1 MLNENHNFN
10 LGNIK
15 KPDFSRNTSA
25 MARSTP
31 ISCQNLKI
39 GSKAVSDSATS
50 ANSKVSTG
58 VTYQKSALAKSKNIN
73 DQSKQHPQKKKKVQ
87 WEKPDNLQ
95 LQLRLRDCQKLQ
107 HHSLVPTSA
116 TIIKSPN
123 RAIIVT
129 TPIFSPLRLMKSNN
143 YQYPK
148 QTHSKFQTKDSEP
161 PFTNSQISL
170 SAKYAYQF
178 YPKMAISKNMSPV
191 LITSANNTTVVTPIS
206 CKQFLSYKQLLNGS
220 NSNNNSNSNSNKNK
234 NSCFK
239 NDYSNNY
246 IHSGKLP
253 FKYIRNAKQQVE
265 GYPKLQKLYKLKEQ
279 QIQKF
284 ATKPFGCRV
293 TTENLSKTLN
303 SWVYDYDLQ
312 FDVIMI
318 GALTENQL
326 IYPLL
331 TKLPIDKLCSKP
343 GFLFIWAST
352 QKISELSTLLND
364 SRTWSKKFRRSE
376 ELVFVPVDKNSVY
389 YPNEWSIPEEQ
400 ILEEVQWHC
409 WMCITGTVRRSTDKD
424 LIHCNVNTDLSLEN
438 SNTGN
443 SAVPSQIYKVVENFS
458 SSTRRLHIIPTSTGL
473 KKHVKIRPGWVIVSP
488 DVILDNFDPETY
500 KRNIDCVG
508 TNIPFNE
515 EIEQLRPKT
524 PV

>member
-1 MLNENHNFN
+1 MSSGSISSQTQISLAEST
-10 LGNIK
+10 K
-15 KPDFSRNTSA
+15 TS
-25 MARSTP
+25 
-31 ISCQNLKI
+31 ISLAHHQNLQEDNLEKNNKDTD
-39 GSKAVSDSATS
+39 SSDPDSMIQID
-50 ANSKVSTG
+50 KKRKKLVWK
-58 VTYQKSALAKSKNIN
+58 QK
-73 DQSKQHPQKKKKVQ
+73 
-87 WEKPDNLQ
+87 ERLQ
-95 LQLRLRDCQKLQ
+95 LQLQFNEKQNYNHINLKG
-107 HHSLVPTSA
+107 SA
-116 TIIKSPN
+116 IKNNNNTIDDNNKTTKT
-123 RAIIVT
+123 IV
-129 TPIFSPLRLMKSNN
+129 FSPLRLKNLTLTNNPTKKSA
-143 YQYPK
+143 
-148 QTHSKFQTKDSEP
+148 T
-161 PFTNSQISL
+161 ISL
-170 SAKYAYQF
+170 SAKCSYKFFPTLSIAH
-178 YPKMAISKNMSPV
+178 SNSPV
-191 LITSANNTTVVTPIS
+191 IITSNLINNSKPLNPNNNNNNGNNNNT
-206 CKQFLSYKQLLNGS
+206 
-220 NSNNNSNSNSNKNK
+220 NKIM
-234 NSCFK
+234 CYK

-253 FKYIRNAKQQVE
+253 FKYVRNAKQQVE

-279 QIQKF
+279 QIEKYS
-284 ATKPFGCRV
+284 TRPYGCRID
-293 TTENLSKTLN
+293 TENMSKVLN
-303 SWVYDYDLQ
+303 SWVYDHSLQ

-352 QKISELSTLLND
+352 KKISELSTLIND

-376 ELVFVPVDKNSVY
+376 ELVFIPIDKNSVY
-389 YPNEWSIPEEQ
+389 YPKEWSIPEDQ

-438 SNTGN
+438 SSTGN

-488 DVILDNFDPETY
+488 DVILDNFDPERY
-500 KRNIDCVG
+500 KRDIESIG
-508 TNIPFNE
+508 SKIPYNE